1 MEHEFFDNYWKD
13 LGNAFGSLDR
23 DAFCRAVE
31 ILSGAYRNG
40 KQIFCVGNG
49 GSAATANH
57 FVCDFGKNA
66 VPDPSR
72 PRFRMISLS
81 DNVEKIT
88 AFGNDVAFD
97 EIFRQQLINLMDE
110 GDVLLAISASG
121 NSPDLVRACEYA
133 MEKKGRIIT
142 VSGYDGGKIRTFA
155 DVSLVAHLESYE
167 QIEDIHMI
175 IMHMF
180 VCWFKTHPESLAAV

>member
-1 MEHEFFDNYWKD
+1 MEQFFDNYWK
-13 LGNAFGSLDR
+13 SLD
-23 DAFCRAVE
+23 
-31 ILSGAYRNG
+31 GAYRQLDREAFSKILG
-40 KQIFCVGNG
+40 IFQEAYREDRQIFCVGNG

-66 VPDPSR
+66 VQDPGR
-72 PRFRMISLS
+72 RRFRMISLS

-121 NSPDLVRACEYA
+121 NSPDLLKACQYA
-133 MEKKGRIIT
+133 REKKGRIIT
-142 VSGYDGGKIRTFA
+142 VSGYKGGRIREYA
-155 DVSLVAHLESYE
+155 EASLTAGLESYE

-175 IMHMF
+175 LMHMI
-180 VCWFKTHPESLAAV
+180 VCWFKMNPESLTA